1 MKFDEFEDLLNNSQ
15 LKEIANL
22 NKKKLILKNSINSRF
37 FIYLFI
43 WLLSIFILFFI
54 GVILEKELFPSAL
67 IGLVG
72 TILIFDVL
80 LVLFLPF
87 LFFGHTLVDKS
98 SYRTLDYNNNNKKR
112 PVILSP
118 NLKKR
123 IESFILECKTKLFKS
138 ILELIIDELE
148 YYPNQFFKYKVVK
161 ESQLFR
167 EFSYD
172 SLNDEK
178 CEIKIKG
185 GDFVN
190 GLFDNNPIE
199 FCELDLTYIDRNG
212 SETKAHT
219 MFHGLFLI
227 ADVDKN
233 FKSKTII
240 KAVPLVLGGFDR
252 FLFET
257 LNPNPKTNR
266 WKNISVQNLLFN
278 KHYVVSGIDEIETRK
293 ILSPIV
299 LENLANF
306 AEKYPK
312 DILISFINN
321 KMYFALSMGSFLDP
335 DLSDLIRSVR
345 FNKNL
350 LKNDAYKI
358 YEEIDLAI
366 NILNDLRLNSRKKN
380 YLS

>member
-22 NKKKLILKNSINSRF
+22 NKKKLILKNSINSQF

-54 GVILEKELFPSAL
+54 VVILEKELFRSAL
-67 IGLVG
+67 YGLFG
-72 TILIFDVL
+72 TIFIFDVL

-178 CEIKIKG
+178 CEIEIEG
-185 GDFVN
+185 GDFIN

-212 SETKAHT
+212 SETKAHK

-240 KAVPLVLGGFDR
+240 KAVPLVFGGFDR
-252 FLFET
+252 FLFEAS
-257 LNPNPKTNR
+257 NPNPKTNR

-306 AEKYPK
+306 AEKNPK